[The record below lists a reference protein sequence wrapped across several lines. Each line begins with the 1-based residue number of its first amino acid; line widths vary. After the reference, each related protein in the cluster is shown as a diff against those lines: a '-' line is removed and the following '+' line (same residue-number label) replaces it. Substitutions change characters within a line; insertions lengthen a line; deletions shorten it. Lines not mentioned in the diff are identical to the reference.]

1 MRPLL
6 LCAIEREAT
15 HHAAEPCRIDDDSHI
30 NVNGKSIKVVSS
42 RDPLKL
48 PWKEMGVDLV
58 IEGTGVFLNREGA
71 GKHLE
76 AGAKKV
82 RDLLIGRRPS
92 IFIAFLYPCII
103 WCFVCRC

>member
-6 LCAIEREAT
+6 LCAVEREAT
-15 HHAAEPCRIDDDSHI
+15 TYAAQPCRIDDDSHI

-82 RDLLIGRRPS
+82 EFFMIGRRRS
-92 IFIAFLYPCII
+92 IFTAF
-103 WCFVCRC
+103 F